1 MDKKIMIISAA
12 IVVATCCYFVY
23 ENEKTKQKNRRDL
36 EYENASAEARL
47 EYEIESADLEKEL
60 FINEMYWAKYD
71 GDSVKMHRAY
81 YADSIGMSAV
91 EKENYI
97 NKK

>member
-1 MDKKIMIISAA
+1 MDKKIMIISTA

-36 EYENASAEARL
+36 EYENASTEARL
-47 EYEIESADLEKEL
+47 EYE
-60 FINEMYWAKYD
+60 
-71 GDSVKMHRAY
+71 SVKMHRAY